1 MMIDLTLNELEI
13 LEYCIEMEFN
23 RINSS
28 ATNSLLQSEKDDLN
42 LALQKIR
49 EGIKKEKGW

>member
-1 MMIDLTLNELEI
+1 MIDLTLNELEI

-23 RINSS
+23 RINGS
-28 ATNSLLQSEKDDLN
+28 TNDSLLQSEKDDLN